1 MDEKWFDDQ
10 LNECFEKG
18 LSPNQFGRLM
28 YHAGCAAQAVADRD
42 AAENALYGMGKIH
55 GKIYFGDA
63 VPVVQLALAAAAIV
77 ESK

>member
-28 YHAGCAAQAVADRD
+28 YHAGCAAQSEADREAVKVAMADWSSVYCIAD
-42 AAENALYGMGKIH
+42 A
-55 GKIYFGDA
+55 
-63 VPVVQLALAAAAIV
+63 ALAAAAIV
-77 ESK
+77 EKK